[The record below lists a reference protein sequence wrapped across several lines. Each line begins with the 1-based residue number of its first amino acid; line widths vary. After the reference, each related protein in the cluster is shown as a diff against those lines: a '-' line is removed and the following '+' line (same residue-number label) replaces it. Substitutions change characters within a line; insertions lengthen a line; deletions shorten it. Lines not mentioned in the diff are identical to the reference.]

1 MGQRQSEGE
10 RRRRQVPPIQSRLNL
25 AACFAFVHSAY
36 IFARFMARS
45 GSHRRRD
52 APGTRKSETPARGA
66 GVSAAVPGHPQWLS
80 RLNGNVQKCVAEQV
94 GFLK

>member
-1 MGQRQSEGE
+1 MSIQR
-10 RRRRQVPPIQSRLNL
+10 
-25 AACFAFVHSAY
+25 
-36 IFARFMARS
+36 IFSPVLWRDP

-66 GVSAAVPGHPQWLS
+66 GVSAVVPGHPQWLS